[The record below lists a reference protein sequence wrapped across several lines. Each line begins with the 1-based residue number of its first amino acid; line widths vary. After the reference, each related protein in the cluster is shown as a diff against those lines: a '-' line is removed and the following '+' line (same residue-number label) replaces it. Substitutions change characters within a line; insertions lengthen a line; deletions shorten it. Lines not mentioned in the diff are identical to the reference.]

1 MKVMLKTAVLLWMYD
16 LAGRDAVVLKEA
28 LTTDFI
34 SLETATEVIC
44 SRTSSQLQTVR
55 QIYHSTFGTYLEQ
68 DIEYQATGDL
78 QKVRSLPLFY

>member
-1 MKVMLKTAVLLWMYD
+1 MLKTGVLLWMYD
-16 LAGRDAVVLKEA
+16 PAGRDAVVLKEA

-68 DIEYQATGDL
+68 HIEYQATGDL
-78 QKVRSLPLFY
+78 QKVRSLLLFH